1 MNSAHKST
9 FHSARPVAVKPKMRV
24 PRCTPASSTNTAHD
38 GKKYQIMP
46 PLSADE
52 YKELRED
59 IIQRGVVVPVEIDE
73 HDNILDGHHRVK
85 ICKELGLA
93 DYPTVLRAGMSDS
106 EKRLHARKLNSA
118 RRHMSQEQ
126 RRELIRVQL
135 AETPEKSDRQ
145 IAAGLGVSNSTVSVA
160 RKEMIASGDV
170 CESHTSTDTLGREQ
184 PRQRKPVSIFNPTA
198 LEQKA
203 IQNPAVLNRMA
214 SGSVSVATAIREI
227 KRAEKIAKLED
238 LSAKEV
244 KALAGVYDVIVID
257 PPWPMQAPNQVG
269 FDYPVM
275 TVEAIMALSIP
286 AADDCHLWLWTT
298 QHFLPMAFSCLDAWN
313 FKYACTFV
321 WYKPGGNQ
329 PCGLPQYNCEF
340 AVYARRG
347 SPSFKDT
354 KAFKTCFE
362 APRGAHSEKPEA
374 FYDIVRRVTAGRR
387 VDMFNRRKIDGFDGW
402 GNEAK

>member
-1 MNSAHKST
+1 MSDIATKIIKVNVGRTDCA
-9 FHSARPVAVKPKMRV
+9 
-24 PRCTPASSTNTAHD
+24 PASSTNTAHD
-38 GKKYQIMP
+38 GNKYHLLP
-46 PLSADE
+46 GLSADE

-59 IIQRGVVVPVEIDE
+59 IIQRGVKVPIEIDE
-73 HDNILDGHHRVK
+73 HGNILDGHHRVK

-93 DYPTVLRAGMSDS
+93 DYPTVIRAGMSDS

-145 IAAGLGVSNSTVSVA
+145 IAAGLGVNHKTVGAQRATLESIGEIPQCDRA
-160 RKEMIASGDV
+160 TTDGRKYPA
-170 CESHTSTDTLGREQ
+170 
-184 PRQRKPVSIFNPTA
+184 QRKPVSIFNPTA
-198 LEQKA
+198 SAQKA
-203 IQNPAVLNRMA
+203 IQNPAVLARMA
-214 SGSVSVATAIREI
+214 SGSVPVATAIREI

-321 WYKPGGNQ
+321 WDKPGGFQ

-347 SPSFKDT
+347 SPPFKDT